1 MRKAIVAITPQVWYA
16 WWNCSSLGYIIA
28 ASMMIHQPVKNC
40 TRVQCQRNTLS
51 SGITGYKKRN
61 KIYWHT
67 RTPAAMEAMVFLFSP
82 QSTLHSQSPHLIP
95 SRNPDILLIW
105 PDPPEKYMLL
115 LRCSAGFHHKRLFTF
130 LDDEVNL
137 SYSHRFRQRNYYF
150 ISNIEFWN
158 TFPHLTIYERIK
170 LIKTKVSVKSLIM
183 IQNIS
188 ISNKWC
194 SFSVGH

>member
-40 TRVQCQRNTLS
+40 TRVQCQRNNIS
-51 SGITGYKKRN
+51 SGITGYKKLN

-67 RTPAAMEAMVFLFSP
+67 RTPAAMEAIVFLFSL

-105 PDPPEKYMLL
+105 PDP
-115 LRCSAGFHHKRLFTF
+115 T
-130 LDDEVNL
+130 
-137 SYSHRFRQRNYYF
+137 RQRNTCYF
-150 ISNIEFWN
+150 WHVLLGFIIKDYSHFLMMQSICHTVTDLAEKLFLISNIAFWN
-158 TFPHLTIYERIK
+158 NFLT
-170 LIKTKVSVKSLIM
+170 M
-183 IQNIS
+183 I
-188 ISNKWC
+188 
-194 SFSVGH
+194 